1 MKQKEHIVKKHAV
14 TIGLVVL
21 MLAGAGWFQFVFKPN
36 RFSPAVLAERKEAAD
51 MIAQAEKEAAGAEK
65 APERPT
71 KKEDTM
77 QQNLP
82 DKAPDTFKVKFECS
96 NGTFI
101 VQCHKDW
108 APLGV
113 QRFYELV
120 KTGFYNDARFFRVV
134 PGFVVQFG
142 LAADPAVGAKWFGS
156 EFKDDPVKKTNK
168 PATLSF
174 ATRGANTRTT
184 QVFINLGNNAQ
195 LDDMDFA
202 PFGEVV
208 EGFDVVK
215 GITSEYGQRPD
226 QGKIRQLGNQYLEK
240 EFPNMDYV
248 KRATILLPEAD
259 GVKEKSPGDDKV
271 VEEEDTQAS

>member
-1 MKQKEHIVKKHAV
+1 MKKHAV

-21 MLAGAGWFQFVFKPN
+21 VLVGAGWFQFVFKPS

-51 MIAQAEKEAAGAEK
+51 MIAQAEEKTPETEDAAEK
-65 APERPT
+65 PT

-77 QQNLP
+77 QENLP
-82 DKAPDTFKVKFECS
+82 DQAPDTFKVAFECS
-96 NGTFI
+96 NGTFV

-142 LAADPAVGAKWFGS
+142 LAGDPAEGAEWFGS
-156 EFKDDPVKKTNK
+156 EFKDDPVTKTNK
-168 PATLSF
+168 PGTLSF
-174 ATRGANTRTT
+174 ATRGPNTRTT
-184 QVFINLGNNAQ
+184 QIFINLGNNAQ

-202 PFGEVV
+202 PFAEVT

-215 GITSEYGQRPD
+215 DINAEYGQQPD
-226 QGKIRQLGNQYLEK
+226 QGMIRRMGNEYLEK
-240 EFPNMDYV
+240 EFPNMDYI
-248 KRATILLPEAD
+248 KQATVILPEAED
-259 GVKEKSPGDDKV
+259 VNDESPADAPAQKKES
-271 VEEEDTQAS
+271 